1 MMGRLLK
8 LVVIAGLTAILASWL
23 SQQEGMSR
31 LDWLG
36 YRIEVQTS
44 WLAAVFL
51 IFCVVLI
58 FIYRF
63 WRALRHW
70 PSLIT
75 SGWRMRRRQR
85 GERALALGMVALA
98 AGDGKAARK
107 QAKRSEKL
115 LGRGMLPDLLA
126 AQAAHANG
134 DTKAAQRYFTDL
146 SKEEDTAYYGQI
158 GLMNLHHGFQDDKNS
173 KKAAQK
179 ALALNPK
186 AGAPAGH
193 LRGYALQDAD
203 WKTAYELGRI
213 LKQSADQ
220 RDQQPA
226 SLAYQQGVIALLQAR
241 EMAAEKGT
249 AGEEMTWL
257 EKAVADAPDLLAAA
271 QELARAEEKYG
282 RNKKAITILEKT
294 FQLAP
299 HAMVLDD
306 LQRLT
311 GDNDGQFIARLIKLA
326 KSSKQRVEAAYVIA
340 RRALQAG
347 IWASASAQLAE
358 IPTSE
363 QRSDYF
369 EMMAELAR
377 HKEDE
382 TAQFE
387 AMQQATRA
395 PRGPAWQCHSCELI
409 LPQFE
414 PVCPACAEVGQ
425 ISWTRSKAR
434 TLILPDEQPQ
444 DQKPKDRNQAVISL
458 PND

>member
-8 LVVIAGLTAILASWL
+8 LVFIAGLTAILASWL
-23 SQQEGMSR
+23 SQQEGVSR

-36 YRIEVQTS
+36 YRIEIQTS
-44 WLAAVFL
+44 WLAAIFL
-51 IFCVVLI
+51 VFCVALVFTDRL
-58 FIYRF
+58 

-70 PSLIT
+70 PSVIT
-75 SGWRMRRRQR
+75 TGWRERRRQR

-158 GLMNLHHGFQDDKNS
+158 GLMNLHDGFKDDKNS

-186 AGAPAGH
+186 AGAPAAH
-193 LRGYALQDAD
+193 LRIYALKDKD
-203 WKTAYELGRI
+203 WKTAYDLGRV
-213 LKQSADQ
+213 LMQSNDQ
-220 RDQQPA
+220 
-226 SLAYQQGVIALLQAR
+226 LAQNSDALSYQQAVIAFLQAT
-241 EMAAEKGT
+241 EMMSQVDTTGQ
-249 AGEEMTWL
+249 EMIWL
-257 EKAVADAPDLLAAA
+257 EKAIADAPHLLPAVQLLAK
-271 QELARAEEKYG
+271 AEATYG
-282 RNKKAITILEKT
+282 RTKKAVTLLEKT

-299 HAMVLDD
+299 HALILDD
-306 LQRLT
+306 LQRLS
-311 GDNDGQFIARLIKLA
+311 GDNEGQFIARLIKLA
-326 KSSKQRVEAAYVIA
+326 KSSKQRVEASYVIA
-340 RRALQAG
+340 RTALNAG
-347 IWASASAQLAE
+347 IWASASAQLAD
-358 IPTSE
+358 IPVSE

-369 EMMAELAR
+369 EMMAELAH

-382 TAQFE
+382 KAQFE
-387 AMQQATRA
+387 AMQQAARA
-395 PRGPAWQCHSCELI
+395 PRGPSWQCTNCETI

-414 PVCPACAEVGQ
+414 PICPSCAEVGQ
-425 ISWTRSKAR
+425 ISWTRSNAR
-434 TLILPDEQPQ
+434 TLALSIEHMDDDAHPSEALPKKAE
-444 DQKPKDRNQAVISL
+444 
-458 PND
+458 